1 MRHLPI
7 IILLIIL
14 CFSCKTEKIVTEYVE
29 VPKVSIIEKH
39 DTLRDSVNTID
50 SVLIYQRGDT
60 VFSEKIRYKY
70 RDRVIKKNYSTT
82 DTITVVQEV
91 PVVKEVEKKMSR
103 WQKLEISMGKAL
115 MLLLAFA
122 GVGGLAYLF
131 IRKRL

>member
-1 MRHLPI
+1 M
-7 IILLIIL
+7 
-14 CFSCKTEKIVTEYVE
+14 
-29 VPKVSIIEKH
+29 
-39 DTLRDSVNTID
+39 
-50 SVLIYQRGDT
+50 
-60 VFSEKIRYKY
+60 
-70 RDRVIKKNYSTT
+70 
-82 DTITVVQEV
+82 VQEV